1 MQALI
6 VAASAL
12 ARTMPASRT
21 LIAAL
26 VLAAGLASAHA
37 QVFRC
42 DEGGRTVYSDKPCAG
57 GGRTV
62 DTGPAARTPA
72 PAAPAAAR
80 KGDGTGADA
89 RARCAAG
96 HAPSCKA
103 LRIVAQ
109 HEAEMADLSRRCQAG
124 EAIACDTVACVQKG
138 DAAACG
144 RAEGRTHGAGWRE
157 TANRVETRPMRMAD
171 GAAGGERVRVISIV
185 CDSGAH
191 AVIELGGG
199 GARIAGQPPAFPSVD
214 AAARHACS
222 RSR

>member
-1 MQALI
+1 MT
-6 VAASAL
+6 ASGHIL
-12 ARTMPASRT
+12 
-21 LIAAL
+21 AAL
-26 VLAAGLASAHA
+26 LLAVGLASAQA

-42 DEGGRTVYSDKPCAG
+42 EESGRTVYSDKPCAS

-72 PAAPAAAR
+72 SPAPASPAAAR

-109 HEAEMADLSRRCQAG
+109 HEAEMADLSRRCQGG
-124 EAIACDTVACVQKG
+124 EAIACNTVACVQKG

-144 RAEGRTHGAGWRE
+144 RAEGRGHGAGWRE
-157 TANRVETRPMRMAD
+157 TANRVESRPTRMAD
-171 GAAGGERVRVISIV
+171 GSAGGERVRVISIA
-185 CDSGAH
+185 CDSGAG

-199 GARIAGQPPAFPSVD
+199 GARIAGQPPVFPSVD
-214 AAARHACS
+214 AAARHACG
-222 RSR
+222 RAR